1 MEENIEVAEK
11 SYLQL
16 NKLLVDVAI
25 EVGLTNED
33 MLEKYTLSDEFKEI
47 FINQTYEEDIYIKD
61 VTINSNIIICS
72 LLLRYYVI

>member
-33 MLEKYTLSDEFKEI
+33 MLEK
-47 FINQTYEEDIYIKD
+47 
-61 VTINSNIIICS
+61 
-72 LLLRYYVI
+72 